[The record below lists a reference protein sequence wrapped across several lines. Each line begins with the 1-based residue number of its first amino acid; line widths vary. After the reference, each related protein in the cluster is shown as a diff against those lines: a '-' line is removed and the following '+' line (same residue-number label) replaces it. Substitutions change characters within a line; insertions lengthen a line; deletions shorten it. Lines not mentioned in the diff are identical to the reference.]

1 MLYKLHKLID
11 YSSSDLF
18 RLPHP
23 PTWLRSLKSLGE
35 PKNLLPIPKKT
46 TTVKL
51 NTFSFHIWIQWTHSH
66 VCQYISLS
74 SAHRTHACMSC
85 IAIKQSNGD
94 QAVAIICFNS
104 DQVDQHN
111 HWQAV
116 VSGGMVIPARLD
128 CQRTIVTNAETD
140 ISEYFCTFCTLC
152 AFAVHTMHVE
162 CLYSPCHVTCKIT
175 RYICTVCAYHVSSE
189 ADPVITPEVW

>member
-46 TTVKL
+46 TTIKL
-51 NTFSFHIWIQWTHSH
+51 NTFSFHKWIRRTHSH
-66 VCQYISLS
+66 VCQYISL

-111 HWQAV
+111 HWQAG
-116 VSGGMVIPARLD
+116 VSGGMVIPARLE

-140 ISEYFCTFCTLC
+140 TFEYICTFCTLC
-152 AFAVHTMHVE
+152 ALVVHIMHVE
-162 CLYSPCHVTCKIT
+162 CRYSPC
-175 RYICTVCAYHVSSE
+175 CT
-189 ADPVITPEVW
+189 